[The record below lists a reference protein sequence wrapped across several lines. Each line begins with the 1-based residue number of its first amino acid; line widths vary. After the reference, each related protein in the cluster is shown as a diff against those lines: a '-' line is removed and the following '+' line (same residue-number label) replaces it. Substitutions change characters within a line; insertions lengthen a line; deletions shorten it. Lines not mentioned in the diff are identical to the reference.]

1 MPPATN
7 KSFGKARLKLKVG
20 CTLKNRIARQKL
32 HQAKQLTPRNI
43 EGLGRMFLTQ
53 GAGHA
58 TVLNTQR
65 EGGGLRTSL
74 RGRPGW
80 TMQPPR
86 WPPAA
91 WTASGR

>member
-7 KSFGKARLKLKVG
+7 KPFGKGCLKLKVG
-20 CTLKNRIARQKL
+20 RTLKNRIARQKL
-32 HQAKQLTPRNI
+32 HQAKQLTSTNI
-43 EGLGRMFLTQ
+43 EGLERMFLTQ

-58 TVLNTQR
+58 TVVNTQR

-80 TMQPPR
+80 TMRGP
-86 WPPAA
+86 
-91 WTASGR
+91 